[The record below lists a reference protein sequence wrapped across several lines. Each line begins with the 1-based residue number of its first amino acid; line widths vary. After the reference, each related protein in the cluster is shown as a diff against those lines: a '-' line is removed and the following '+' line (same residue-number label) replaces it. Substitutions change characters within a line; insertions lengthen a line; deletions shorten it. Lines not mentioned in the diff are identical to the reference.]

1 MQQEKT
7 FTINNVMT
15 QKELDKYIKLQEKF
29 QLRCEAICKILEPLN
44 SNYSYLSD
52 FELDADGLAHT
63 ALDDAHNT
71 GKILLKMLEAGWT
84 YEAYVEAREECV
96 AAHLAKKQTA

>member
-1 MQQEKT
+1 MESAIPFPKMLKKLSALKDYLDLAEAYRLWKGVANTPSLKT
-7 FTINNVMT
+7 
-15 QKELDKYIKLQEKF
+15 
-29 QLRCEAICKILEPLN
+29 A
-44 SNYSYLSD
+44 LSD

-71 GKILLKMLEAGWT
+71 GKVLLKMLEAGWT
-84 YEAYVEAREECV
+84 YEAYIKAREEWV